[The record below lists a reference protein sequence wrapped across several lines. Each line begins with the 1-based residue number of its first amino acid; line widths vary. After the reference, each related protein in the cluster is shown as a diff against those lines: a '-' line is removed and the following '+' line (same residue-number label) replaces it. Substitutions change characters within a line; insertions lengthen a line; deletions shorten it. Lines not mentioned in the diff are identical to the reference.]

1 MSSLFETFLTGRE
14 PVLGRVRTVTGDD
27 PARAEQAYGA
37 AVGTVLRGIEEKTK
51 TKEGAEDLWSIL
63 RKHVEEGN
71 LPAEMPTDEPAN
83 QPVEGSGDGPGY
95 GPTQG
100 PTERGG
106 VTVRDLDPQM
116 AEDLLKVIFGDKAPK
131 VQGGIG
137 KVITLDDKA
146 TKELLG
152 KVLPAILG
160 GVFGAAER
168 DPEASPQALPRV
180 VGDAR
185 REMER
190 RQPTSSK
197 VLETILDKDGDGDV
211 DLADLMGIF
220 GGR

>member
-27 PARAEQAYGA
+27 PGRAEQAYGA
-37 AVGTVLRGIEEKTK
+37 AVGTVLRGIEEKSK

-63 RKHVEEGN
+63 RKHVESGN
-71 LPAEMPTDEPAN
+71 LPAEMPTEAPADER
-83 QPVEGSGDGPGY
+83 GDGPGY

-106 VTVRDLDPQM
+106 VTVRDLDPQT
-116 AEDLLKVIFGDKAPK
+116 ADDLLKVNFGDKAPK
-131 VQGGIG
+131 VQGGFG

-190 RQPTSSK
+190 RQPSSSK

>member
-1 MSSLFETFLTGRE
+1 MSSLFESFLTGRE

-27 PARAEQAYGA
+27 PGRAEQAYGA
-37 AVGTVLRGIEEKTK
+37 TVGTVLRGIEEKTS
-51 TKEGAEDLWSIL
+51 TPQGAEDLWEKL
-63 RKHVEEGN
+63 RKMVEQGD
-71 LPAEMPTDEPAN
+71 LPAEMPTTEE
-83 QPVEGSGDGPGY
+83 EG
-95 GPTQG
+95 
-100 PTERGG
+100 
-106 VTVRDLDPQM
+106 VHVRDMDPQT
-116 AEDLLKVIFGDKAPK
+116 ANDLLKVVFGDKAPK

-146 TKELLG
+146 TRALLG

-211 DLADLMGIF
+211 DLNDLMGIF
-220 GGR
+220 SGR